1 MDCLVKPK
9 APHIPWGRK
18 RNRGKTKTSETQQ
31 AASTRDAA
39 KFERRPIQGCFE
51 GFA

>member
-1 MDCLVKPK
+1 VKPK

-18 RNRGKTKTSETQQ
+18 RNRGKIKTSEAQNETGGN
-31 AASTRDAA
+31 DAA
-39 KFERRPIQGCFE
+39 KFERRLVQGCFE

>member
-1 MDCLVKPK
+1 VKPK

-18 RNRGKTKTSETQQ
+18 RNRGKIKTSEAQEATGR
-31 AASTRDAA
+31 SDAA
-39 KFERRPIQGCFE
+39 KLEQRLIQGCFE

>member
-9 APHIPWGRK
+9 APRIPWGRK
-18 RNRGKTKTSETQQ
+18 RNRGKNKTSETSET
-31 AASTRDAA
+31 ARAGNDAE
-39 KFERRPIQGCFE
+39 FERRPVQGCFE

>member
-1 MDCLVKPK
+1 VKPK

-18 RNRGKTKTSETQQ
+18 RIRGKAIKTEE
-31 AASTRDAA
+31 AGKKDDAA
-39 KFERRPIQGCFE
+39 KFERRLIQGCFE

>member
-1 MDCLVKPK
+1 VKPK

-18 RNRGKTKTSETQQ
+18 RNRGKVKTSEAQKETG
-31 AASTRDAA
+31 SGNDAE
-39 KFERRPIQGCFE
+39 FEQRPVQGCFE

>member
-1 MDCLVKPK
+1 VKSK

-18 RNRGKTKTSETQQ
+18 RNRGKIKTGEAPETG
-31 AASTRDAA
+31 RGNDAA
-39 KFERRPIQGCFE
+39 EPKRRFVQGCFE